1 MKNHKFAIL
10 STLNNKKTLFFSLL
24 FCFALISCSE
34 KQGSASEVD
43 KDKTAQK
50 VIKLSP
56 KYMVV
61 PPTTAPEIDTKFG
74 WVNTEKSYKLA
85 DFKGKIVLLDFWTF
99 GCINCQHIIPDL
111 EKLEKEFENELV
123 IIGIHSAK
131 FSAEQST
138 QRIRQA
144 ALKFGIHHPVIN
156 DADMSVWQSYAVRAW
171 PTLTLISPDQ
181 KVVWQRAGET
191 FYEDARNQIL
201 ALIHQNKSILNT
213 QKFEFQL
220 AKVEKKELMFPSKI
234 IEAKGEENTTANDN
248 NEPTFW
254 IADSGNNRIIKINLK
269 GKVFETIG
277 NSKKGNTE
285 GSFQETSFYEPHGLA
300 LSPNGEKLYIAD
312 TKNNVIKEA
321 DLINKTVKTIAGTGE
336 TSYYF
341 GDKKWGENV
350 NPNSPWDLLIDKK
363 YPNIMYIAS
372 AGNHQILK
380 MNLQDYKTE
389 RFAGSGREQ
398 LTDGDDFQK
407 VAFNQPSGLTQFENF
422 LYVADSEASAI
433 RQIDLQKKEV
443 RTLVGSGLFDFGDE
457 DGTAQK
463 AVLQHPV
470 SVLYADNQVYIAD
483 TYNGKIKVLDLEK
496 NRVKTIISG
505 LNEPND
511 VLLIGNYLYI
521 SDTNNHQIL
530 RVNTKTFEKE
540 VIL

>member
-1 MKNHKFAIL
+1 MKINQNIAVVGVPINNIKIIFLLLIFIL
-10 STLNNKKTLFFSLL
+10 T
-24 FCFALISCSE
+24 SCNE
-34 KQGSASEVD
+34 KSSSASELNTE
-43 KDKTAQK
+43 KK
-50 VIKLSP
+50 VIKLNP

-61 PPTTAPEIDTKFG
+61 PATTAPEIDTKFG

-123 IIGIHSAK
+123 VIGIHSAK

-144 ALKFGIHHPVIN
+144 ALKFGVHHPVIN
-156 DADMSVWQSYAVRAW
+156 DADMSVWKSYAVRAW
-171 PTLTLISPDQ
+171 PTVTLISPTG
-181 KVVWQRAGET
+181 KVVWQRAGES

-201 ALIHQNKSILNT
+201 ALKVKHKDILNS

-234 IEAKGEENTTANDN
+234 IEVKTENQNDK
-248 NEPTFW
+248 EPTFW

-269 GKVFETIG
+269 GKVLETIG

-285 GSFQETSFYEPHGLA
+285 GSFEETSFYEPHGLA
-300 LSPNGEKLYIAD
+300 LSSTGEKLYITD

-341 GDKKWGENV
+341 GDKKWGENI

-389 RFAGSGREQ
+389 RFAGSGKEQ
-398 LTDGDDFQK
+398 LTDGDDFKQ

-422 LYVADSEASAI
+422 LYVADAEASAI

-443 RTLVGSGLFDFGDE
+443 RTIVGSGLFDFGDE

-463 AVLQHPV
+463 AVLQHPIGV
-470 SVLYADNQVYIAD
+470 FYTENKVYIAD
-483 TYNGKIKVLDLEK
+483 TYNGKIKVLDLTT
-496 NRVKTIISG
+496 NRVKTLISG
-505 LNEPND
+505 LSEPND

-530 RVNTKTFEKE
+530 RVNIKTFEKE
-540 VIL
+540 VIM

>member
-1 MKNHKFAIL
+1 M
-10 STLNNKKTLFFSLL
+10 KTLFLSLL
-24 FCFALISCSE
+24 FCFSLVSCNE
-34 KQGSASEVD
+34 KTSSANELN
-43 KDKTAQK
+43 KEKPKQK
-50 VIKLSP
+50 VIKLNP
-56 KYMVV
+56 KYMIV
-61 PPTTAPEIDTKFG
+61 PPTTAPEINTEFG
-74 WVNTEKSYKLA
+74 WVNTEKSYKLT

-111 EKLEKEFENELV
+111 EKLEKEFENELIV
-123 IIGIHSAK
+123 IGIHSAK
-131 FSAEQST
+131 FSAEQSS

-144 ALKFGIHHPVIN
+144 ALKFGVHHPVVN
-156 DADMSVWQSYAVRAW
+156 DANMKVWQSYAVRAW
-171 PTLTLISPDQ
+171 PTVTLISPDQ
-181 KVVWQRAGET
+181 KVVWQRAGES

-201 ALIHQNKSILNT
+201 ALKVKHKDILNSE
-213 QKFEFQL
+213 KFEFQL
-220 AKVEKKELMFPSKI
+220 AQVEKKELMFPSKI
-234 IEAKGEENTTANDN
+234 IEAKSENTKNDTD

-254 IADSGNNRIIKINLK
+254 IADSGNNRILKINLK
-269 GKVFETIG
+269 GKVMETIG
-277 NSKKGNTE
+277 NGKKGNTD
-285 GSFQETSFYEPHGLA
+285 GSFQEVSFYEPHGLA
-300 LSPNGEKLYIAD
+300 LSENGEKLYIAD

-321 DLINKTVKTIAGTGE
+321 DLINKTVKTISGTGE

-341 GDKKWGENV
+341 GDKQWGENV

-363 YPNIMYIAS
+363 YPNIMYIAN

-398 LTDGDDFQK
+398 LTDGDDFRK

-422 LYVADSEASAI
+422 LYVADAEASAI
-433 RQIDLQKKEV
+433 RKIDLQKKEV
-443 RTLVGSGLFDFGDE
+443 RTIIGSGLFDFGDN

-470 SVLYADNQVYIAD
+470 SVLYDDNKIYIAD

-496 NRVKTIISG
+496 NRVKTLISG

-511 VLLIGNYLYI
+511 ILLIGNYLYI

-530 RVNTKTFEKE
+530 RVNVKTFEKE

>member
-1 MKNHKFAIL
+1 M
-10 STLNNKKTLFFSLL
+10 KTLFFPILILL
-24 FCFALISCSE
+24 FFISCNE
-34 KQGSASEVD
+34 KSTSASELD
-43 KDKTAQK
+43 KEKK
-50 VIKLSP
+50 IIKISP

-61 PPTTAPEIDTKFG
+61 PPTNAPEIDTKFG

-111 EKLEKEFENELV
+111 EKLEQEFENELV
-123 IIGIHSAK
+123 VIGVHSAK

-144 ALKFGIHHPVIN
+144 ALKFGVHHPVVN
-156 DADMSVWQSYAVRAW
+156 DADMKVWQSYGIRAW
-171 PTLTLISPDQ
+171 PTLTLISPEG
-181 KVVWQRAGET
+181 KVVWQRAGEK
-191 FYEDARNQIL
+191 FYEDARSQIM
-201 ALIHQNKSILNT
+201 ALKVKHKDILNSE
-213 QKFEFQL
+213 KFEFQL
-220 AKVEKKELMFPSKI
+220 AKAEKKELMFPSKI
-234 IEAKGEENTTANDN
+234 IRANQDDK
-248 NEPTFW
+248 EPAFW
-254 IADSGNNRIIKINLK
+254 IADSGNNRVLKINLE
-269 GKVFETIG
+269 GKVLETIG
-277 NSKKGNTE
+277 NGKKGNTE
-285 GSFQETSFYEPHGLA
+285 GSFENVEFYEPHGLA
-300 LSPNGEKLYIAD
+300 LSENGKKLYIAD

-321 DLINKTVKTIAGTGE
+321 DVENKTVKTIAGTGE
-336 TSYYF
+336 MSYYF

-363 YPNIMYIAS
+363 YPNTMYIAS
-372 AGNHQILK
+372 AGNHQILR
-380 MNLQDYKTE
+380 MNLQTNQVE

-398 LTDGDDFQK
+398 LTDGDDFKK
-407 VAFNQPSGLTQFENF
+407 VAFNQPSGLTQAENF

-443 RTLVGSGLFDFGDE
+443 RTLVGSGLFDFGDT

-470 SVLYADNQVYIAD
+470 GILHDNNKVYIAD
-483 TYNGKIKVLDLEK
+483 TYNGKVKVLDLEK
-496 NRVKTIISG
+496 NRVKTLISG
-505 LNEPND
+505 LSEPND
-511 VLLIGNYLYI
+511 VLLIGDYLYI

>member
-1 MKNHKFAIL
+1 MKYIFLAL
-10 STLNNKKTLFFSLL
+10 LLCFSLV
-24 FCFALISCSE
+24 SCNE
-34 KQGSASEVD
+34 KSSSASEIN
-43 KDKTAQK
+43 KDKSEQK
-50 VIKLSP
+50 VIKLNP

-61 PPTTAPEIDTKFG
+61 PPTTAPEIDTEFG

-123 IIGIHSAK
+123 VIGVHSAK

-144 ALKFGIHHPVIN
+144 ALKFGVHHPVVN
-156 DADMSVWQSYAVRAW
+156 DSDMKVWKNYAVRAW
-171 PTLTLISPDQ
+171 PTVTLISPDQ
-181 KVVWQRAGET
+181 KVVWQRAGES

-201 ALIHQNKSILNT
+201 ALKEKHKAELNT

-220 AKVEKKELMFPSKI
+220 VEVEKKELMFPSKI
-234 IEAKGEENTTANDN
+234 IKAKAEKQNDN
-248 NEPTFW
+248 NNPTFW
-254 IADSGNNRIIKINLK
+254 IADSGNNRILKINLE
-269 GKVFETIG
+269 GKVLETIG
-277 NSKKGNTE
+277 TGKKGNTE
-285 GSFQETSFYEPHGLA
+285 GSFEETSFYEPHGLA
-300 LSPNGEKLYIAD
+300 LSENGEKLYIAD

-321 DLINKTVKTIAGTGE
+321 DLVGKTVKTIAGTGE

-363 YPNIMYIAS
+363 YPNIMYIAN

-380 MNLQDYKTE
+380 MNLQTYKTE

-398 LTDGDDFQK
+398 LTDGDDFKK

-443 RTLVGSGLFDFGDE
+443 RTLVGSGLFDFGDT
-457 DGTAQK
+457 DGTAKK

-470 SVLYADNQVYIAD
+470 GILYNKNEVYIAD

-496 NRVKTIISG
+496 NRVKTLISG
-505 LNEPND
+505 LSEPND
-511 VLLIGNYLYI
+511 ILLIGNYLYI

-530 RVNTKTFEKE
+530 RVNIKTFEKE

>member
-1 MKNHKFAIL
+1 MKNHKFVVFGVSNDI
-10 STLNNKKTLFFSLL
+10 KTLLFSLV
-24 FCFALISCSE
+24 FIFSLISCNE
-34 KQGSASEVD
+34 KSSSASEIN
-43 KDKTAQK
+43 KDKTKQK
-50 VIKLSP
+50 VIKLNP

-74 WVNTEKSYKLA
+74 WVNTQKSYKLA

-123 IIGIHSAK
+123 VIGIHSAK

-144 ALKFGIHHPVIN
+144 ALKFGVHHPVVN
-156 DADMSVWQSYAVRAW
+156 DADMKVWQSYGVRAW
-171 PTLTLISPDQ
+171 PTLTLISPTG
-181 KVVWQRAGET
+181 KVVWQRAGES

-201 ALIHQNKSILNT
+201 ALKLKHKAELNNE
-213 QKFEFQL
+213 KFEFQL
-220 AKVEKKELMFPSKI
+220 AKIEKKELMFPSKI
-234 IEAKGEENTTANDN
+234 IEAKTED
-248 NEPTFW
+248 NEPSFW
-254 IADSGNNRIIKINLK
+254 IADSGNNRVLKINLK
-269 GKVFETIG
+269 GEVLEAIG
-277 NSKKGNTE
+277 NGKKENTE
-285 GSFQETSFYEPHGLA
+285 GSFEETSFYEPHGLA
-300 LSPNGEKLYIAD
+300 LSQNGEKLYIAD

-321 DLINKTVKTIAGTGE
+321 DLINKTVKTISGTGE
-336 TSYYF
+336 KSYYF
-341 GDKKWGENV
+341 GDKKWDENV

-363 YPNIMYIAS
+363 YPNTMYIAS

-422 LYVADSEASAI
+422 LYVADAEASAI

-443 RTLVGSGLFDFGDE
+443 RTLVGSGLFDFGDT
-457 DGTAQK
+457 DGKAQK
-463 AVLQHPV
+463 AVLQHPIGV
-470 SVLYADNQVYIAD
+470 FYTKNEIYIAD

-505 LNEPND
+505 LSEPND

-540 VIL
+540 VIM

>member
-1 MKNHKFAIL
+1 MKILFAVVGVPTNDI
-10 STLNNKKTLFFSLL
+10 KTLFLSLL
-24 FCFALISCSE
+24 FCFSLVSCNE
-34 KQGSASEVD
+34 KSSSASEVN
-43 KDKTAQK
+43 KDKTEQK
-50 VIKLSP
+50 IIKLNP

-61 PPTTAPEIDTKFG
+61 PATTAPEIDTKFG

-123 IIGIHSAK
+123 VIGIHSAK

-144 ALKFGIHHPVIN
+144 ALKFGIHHPIVN
-156 DADMSVWQSYAVRAW
+156 DADLNVWKNYAVRAW
-171 PTLTLISPDQ
+171 PTLTLISPNG
-181 KVVWQRAGET
+181 KVVWQRAGES

-201 ALIHQNKSILNT
+201 ALKEKHKAELNT

-234 IEAKGEENTTANDN
+234 IEIKTEKNSKD

-254 IADSGNNRIIKINLK
+254 IADSGNNRILKINLK
-269 GKVFETIG
+269 GKVLETIG

-285 GSFQETSFYEPHGLA
+285 GSFEETSFYEPHGLA
-300 LSPNGEKLYIAD
+300 LSENNEKLYIAD

-363 YPNIMYIAS
+363 YPNIMYIAN

-389 RFAGSGREQ
+389 RFAGSGKEQ
-398 LTDGDDFQK
+398 LTDGDDFKQ

-422 LYVADSEASAI
+422 LYVADAEASAI
-433 RQIDLQKKEV
+433 RKIDLQKNEV
-443 RTLVGSGLFDFGDE
+443 RTIVGSGLFDFGDN

-463 AVLQHPV
+463 AVLQHPIGIF
-470 SVLYADNQVYIAD
+470 YTENKVYIAD

-496 NRVKTIISG
+496 NTVKTIISG
-505 LNEPND
+505 LSEPND
-511 VLLIGNYLYI
+511 ILLIGNYLYI

-530 RVNTKTFEKE
+530 RVNIKTFEKE
-540 VIL
+540 VIM

>member
-1 MKNHKFAIL
+1 MKTVSFATNDIKIFL
-10 STLNNKKTLFFSLL
+10 FSLL
-24 FCFALISCSE
+24 LIFPLISCNE
-34 KQGSASEVD
+34 KSSSASEIN
-43 KDKTAQK
+43 KEQK
-50 VIKLSP
+50 VIKLNP

-111 EKLEKEFENELV
+111 EKLEKEFENELIV
-123 IIGIHSAK
+123 IGVHSAK

-144 ALKFGIHHPVIN
+144 ALKFGVHHPVVN
-156 DADMSVWQSYAVRAW
+156 DADMSVWKNYAVRAW
-171 PTLTLISPDQ
+171 PTVTLISPTG
-181 KVVWQRAGET
+181 KVVWQRAGES

-201 ALIHQNKSILNT
+201 ALKVQHKAELNT

-234 IEAKGEENTTANDN
+234 IEAKTEKDTNNQN

-254 IADSGNNRIIKINLK
+254 IAESGNNRILKINLE
-269 GKVFETIG
+269 GKVIETIG
-277 NSKKGNTE
+277 NGKKGNTE
-285 GSFQETSFYEPHGLA
+285 GTFEETSFYEPHGLA

-312 TKNNVIKEA
+312 TKNNLIKEA
-321 DLINKTVKTIAGTGE
+321 DLINKTVKTISGTGE

-341 GDKKWGENV
+341 GGQKWGENV

-363 YPNIMYIAS
+363 YPNTMYIAS

-380 MNLQDYKTE
+380 MNLQNYKTE

-422 LYVADSEASAI
+422 LYVADAEASAI

-443 RTLVGSGLFDFGDE
+443 RTLVGSGLFDFGDT

-463 AVLQHPV
+463 AVLQHPIGV
-470 SVLYADNQVYIAD
+470 YYTKKEVYIAD

-496 NRVKTIISG
+496 NRVKTLISG
-505 LNEPND
+505 LSEPND
-511 VLLIGNYLYI
+511 VILIGNYLYI

-540 VIL
+540 VML

>member
-1 MKNHKFAIL
+1 MK
-10 STLNNKKTLFFSLL
+10 SLFLSLL
-24 FCFALISCSE
+24 LLFTFTSCTE
-34 KQGSASEVD
+34 KPSSASELD
-43 KDKTAQK
+43 KEKK
-50 VIKLSP
+50 VIKLNP
-56 KYMVV
+56 KYMVM
-61 PPTTAPEIDTKFG
+61 PPTTAPEIDTKYG
-74 WVNTEKSYKLA
+74 WVNTEKSYRLA

-123 IIGIHSAK
+123 VIGVHSAK

-144 ALKFGIHHPVIN
+144 ALKFGVHHPIVN
-156 DADMSVWQSYAVRAW
+156 DADMKVWKSYGIRAW
-171 PTLTLISPDQ
+171 PTVTLISPTG
-181 KVVWQRAGET
+181 KVVWQRAGES

-201 ALIHQNKSILNT
+201 ALKIKHKDVLNT
-213 QKFEFQL
+213 KKFEFQL
-220 AKVEKKELMFPSKI
+220 AKAEKKELMFPSKLI
-234 IEAKGEENTTANDN
+234 RANQDD

-254 IADSGNNRIIKINLK
+254 MADSGNNRVLKINTA
-269 GKVFETIG
+269 GKILETIG
-277 NSKKGNTE
+277 TGKKGNTE
-285 GSFQETSFYEPHGLA
+285 GSFEEVTFYEPHGLA
-300 LSPNGEKLYIAD
+300 LSQNGEKLYIAD

-321 DLINKTVKTIAGTGE
+321 DLINKTVKIISGTGE

-341 GDKKWGENV
+341 DDKKWGENV

-363 YPNIMYIAS
+363 YPNTMYIAS
-372 AGNHQILK
+372 AGNHQILR
-380 MNLQDYKTE
+380 MNLQTYKTE

-398 LTDGDDFQK
+398 LTDGDDFK
-407 VAFNQPSGLTQFENF
+407 RVAFNQPSGLTQFENF

-443 RTLVGSGLFDFGDE
+443 RTLIGSGLFDFGDT

-470 SVLYADNQVYIAD
+470 GIFYNENEVYIAD

-496 NRVKTIISG
+496 NRVKTLISG
-505 LNEPND
+505 VSEPND
-511 VLLIGNYLYI
+511 VLLIRNYLYI

>member
-1 MKNHKFAIL
+1 MKIL
-10 STLNNKKTLFFSLL
+10 SAVVGVPTNDIKILLFSLL
-24 FCFALISCSE
+24 LCFFLVSCNE
-34 KQGSASEVD
+34 KSSSASEVN
-43 KDKTAQK
+43 KDKTEQK
-50 VIKLSP
+50 IIKLNP

-123 IIGIHSAK
+123 VIGVHSAK

-144 ALKFGIHHPVIN
+144 ALKFGVHHPVIN
-156 DADMSVWQSYAVRAW
+156 DADMTVWKNYAVRAW
-171 PTLTLISPDQ
+171 PTVTLISPTG
-181 KVVWQRAGET
+181 KVVWQRAGES

-201 ALIHQNKSILNT
+201 ALKEKHKAELNNE
-213 QKFEFQL
+213 KFEFQL

-234 IEAKGEENTTANDN
+234 IEGRIETATNI
-248 NEPTFW
+248 EQFFW

-269 GKVFETIG
+269 GKVLETIG

-285 GSFQETSFYEPHGLA
+285 GSFEETSFYEPHGLA
-300 LSPNGEKLYIAD
+300 LSENGEKLYIAD

-389 RFAGSGREQ
+389 RFAGSGKEQ

-422 LYVADSEASAI
+422 LYVADAEASAI
-433 RQIDLQKKEV
+433 RKIDLQKKEV

-470 SVLYADNQVYIAD
+470 SVFYTENEVYIAD
-483 TYNGKIKVLDLEK
+483 TYNGKIKILDLEK

-511 VLLIGNYLYI
+511 ILLIGNYLYI

-530 RVNTKTFEKE
+530 RVNIKTFEKE
-540 VIL
+540 VIM

>member
-1 MKNHKFAIL
+1 MKIFQNNAVVGVPTNNIKNIL
-10 STLNNKKTLFFSLL
+10 FSILL
-24 FCFALISCSE
+24 CFVLASCNE
-34 KQGSASEVD
+34 KSSSASELN
-43 KDKTAQK
+43 KEKK
-50 VIKLSP
+50 VIKLNP

-123 IIGIHSAK
+123 VIGIHSAK
-131 FSAEQST
+131 FSAEQSS

-144 ALKFGIHHPVIN
+144 ALKFGVHHPVVN
-156 DADMSVWQSYAVRAW
+156 DSDMKVWKSYAVRAW
-171 PTLTLISPDQ
+171 PTVTLISPTG
-181 KVVWQRAGET
+181 KVVWQRAGES

-201 ALIHQNKSILNT
+201 ALKVKHKDSLNT

-234 IEAKGEENTTANDN
+234 IEAKTETDNQDKTN

-254 IADSGNNRIIKINLK
+254 IADSGNNRVIKINLK
-269 GKVFETIG
+269 GKVLETIG
-277 NSKKGNTE
+277 NSTKGNAE
-285 GSFQETSFYEPHGLA
+285 GSFEETSFYEPHGLA
-300 LSPNGEKLYIAD
+300 LSENGEKLYIAD

-380 MNLQDYKTE
+380 MNLQSYKTE
-389 RFAGSGREQ
+389 RFAGSGKEQ
-398 LTDGDDFQK
+398 LTDGDDFKK

-422 LYVADSEASAI
+422 LYVADAEASAI

-443 RTLVGSGLFDFGDE
+443 RTLVGSGLFDFGDN

-470 SVLYADNQVYIAD
+470 SVLYVDNEVYIAD

-511 VLLIGNYLYI
+511 ILLIGNYLYI

-530 RVNTKTFEKE
+530 RVNIKTFEKE
-540 VIL
+540 IIM

>member
-1 MKNHKFAIL
+1 MKNYKLTVVGVPSNYIKIL
-10 STLNNKKTLFFSLL
+10 LFSLL
-24 FCFALISCSE
+24 LIFSFTSCTE
-34 KQGSASEVD
+34 KSSSANELN
-43 KDKTAQK
+43 KDKIEKK
-50 VIKLSP
+50 VIKINP

-61 PPTTAPEIDTKFG
+61 PPTTAPEIDTEFG

-123 IIGIHSAK
+123 VIGIHSAK

-144 ALKFGIHHPVIN
+144 ALKFGVHHPVVN
-156 DADMSVWQSYAVRAW
+156 DADMKVWQNYGIRAW
-171 PTLTLISPDQ
+171 PTVTLISPTG
-181 KVVWQRAGET
+181 KVVWQRAGES

-201 ALIHQNKSILNT
+201 ALKEKHKAELNT

-220 AKVEKKELMFPSKI
+220 AQVEEKELMFPSKI
-234 IEAKGEENTTANDN
+234 IESTAENDSNE
-248 NEPTFW
+248 NEPIFW
-254 IADSGNNRIIKINLK
+254 IADSGNNRILKINLK
-269 GKVFETIG
+269 GKILETIG
-277 NSKKGNTE
+277 TGKKGNTD
-285 GSFQETSFYEPHGLA
+285 GSFQEATFYEPHGLA
-300 LSPNGEKLYIAD
+300 LSENGEKLYIAD

-321 DLINKTVKTIAGTGE
+321 DLINKMVKTISGTGE
-336 TSYYF
+336 ISYYF
-341 GDKKWGENV
+341 GDKKWGENL

-363 YPNIMYIAS
+363 YPNIMYIAN

-380 MNLQDYKTE
+380 MNLQNYKTE
-389 RFAGSGREQ
+389 RFAGSGKEQ

-422 LYVADSEASAI
+422 LYVADAEASAI

-443 RTLVGSGLFDFGDE
+443 RTLVGSGLFDFGDT

-463 AVLQHPV
+463 AVLQHPIGV
-470 SVLYADNQVYIAD
+470 FYTKNEVYIAD

-496 NRVKTIISG
+496 NRVKTLISG
-505 LNEPND
+505 LSEPND

>member
-1 MKNHKFAIL
+1 MKINQNHSFVLCTFFI
-10 STLNNKKTLFFSLL
+10 FFS
-24 FCFALISCSE
+24 FCFYSCNE
-34 KQGSASEVD
+34 KSSSASEAD
-43 KDKTAQK
+43 KEKNDKTENKTVQ
-50 VIKLSP
+50 LNP
-56 KYMVV
+56 KYMIV
-61 PPTTAPEIDTKFG
+61 PPTTAPEINTGFG
-74 WVNTEKSYKLA
+74 WVNTEKSYELS

-123 IIGIHSAK
+123 VIGIHSAK

-144 ALKFGIHHPVIN
+144 ALKFGIHHPVVN
-156 DADMSVWQSYAVRAW
+156 DADMKVWQSYAVRAW
-171 PTLTLISPDQ
+171 PTVTLISPDQ
-181 KVVWQRAGET
+181 KVVWQRAGES
-191 FYEDARNQIL
+191 FYQDARNQIL
-201 ALIHQNKSILNT
+201 ALKEKHKAELNA
-213 QKFEFQL
+213 QKFEFQIVE
-220 AKVEKKELMFPSKI
+220 VEKKELMFPSKI
-234 IEAKGEENTTANDN
+234 IEAKIETATNI
-248 NEPTFW
+248 EPTFW
-254 IADSGNNRIIKINLK
+254 IADSGNNKILKINLK
-269 GKVFETIG
+269 GKVLVTIG
-277 NSKKGNTE
+277 NGKKGDTE
-285 GSFQETSFYEPHGLA
+285 GSFEETTFYEPHGLA
-300 LSPNGEKLYIAD
+300 LSENGEKLYIAD
-312 TKNNVIKEA
+312 TKNNVVKEA
-321 DLINKTVKTIAGTGE
+321 DLINKTVKTISGTGE
-336 TSYYF
+336 TTYYF
-341 GDKKWGENV
+341 GDEKWRENI

-363 YPNIMYIAS
+363 YPNTMYIAS

-389 RFAGSGREQ
+389 RFAGSGKEQ
-398 LTDGDDFQK
+398 LTDGDDFRK

-422 LYVADSEASAI
+422 LYVADAEASAI

-443 RTLVGSGLFDFGDE
+443 KTLVGSGLFDFGDN

-470 SVLYADNQVYIAD
+470 GIFYIENQVYIAD

-505 LNEPND
+505 LSEPND

-540 VIL
+540 VIM